1 MASRGLTP
9 FWDRLLVATNLAEH
23 ILGHVDGDLG
33 GHRQSDGI
41 AGPAI
46 NLNQLAV
53 HADAQLGK
61 IGVFPQLANEDVLQ
75 IADQVIDSH

>member
-33 GHRQSDGI
+33 GDGQRDGV

-46 NLNQLAV
+46 DFDHLAV
-53 HADAQLGK
+53 EADAQLGK